1 MPQDKAAITRQD
13 VLHLAQ
19 LARLT
24 VDEADV
30 DRFAEQLSDI
40 VSYMDV
46 LNTIDTSGTAPL
58 YTPSEH
64 VPRYRDDVDARVR
77 NREQVLAN
85 APEKTE
91 DYFVVPRIV

>member
-1 MPQDKAAITRQD
+1 MPQDNAVITRQD

-30 DRFAEQLSDI
+30 DRFAEQLSSI

-46 LNTIDTSGTAPL
+46 LNSVDTTGVDPL
-58 YTPSEH
+58 YTPAGH
-64 VPRYRDDVDARVR
+64 VLQYRQDEAAHVR
-77 NREQVLAN
+77 TRDEVLAN